1 MARPGFISF
10 TGSAQGALEGPE
22 KQLTRNGLSH
32 VLVFRHGIDLPSA
45 DDSRVLGGQPM
56 HRPVEVI
63 KPLDR
68 ISPQLYQALCEREVL
83 TKVVLFWCH
92 FNNSGTSE
100 LLYEIELKNARLVSL
115 QPVMPDLLTKGQED
129 YPYCEKVSLLYE
141 SVSWR
146 YGPSAE
152 VEFEARNEAGKA

>member
-10 TGSAQGALEGPE
+10 TGSAQGLLDGPE
-22 KQLTRNGLSH
+22 KQLTRDGLSH
-32 VLVFRHGIDLPSA
+32 VLVFSHGIDLPSA

-63 KPLDR
+63 KPLDK

-92 FNNSGTSE
+92 FNSSGTSE
-100 LLYEIELKNARLVSL
+100 LLYEIELKNARVVSL

-129 YPYCEKVSLLYE
+129 HPYCEKVSLLYE

-152 VEFEARNEAGKA
+152 VEYEARNEAGKA